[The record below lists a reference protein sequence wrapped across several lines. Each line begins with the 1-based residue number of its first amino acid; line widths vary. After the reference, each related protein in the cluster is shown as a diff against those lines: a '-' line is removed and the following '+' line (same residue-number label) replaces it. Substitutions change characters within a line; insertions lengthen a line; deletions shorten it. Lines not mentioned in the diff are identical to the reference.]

1 MINDN
6 GDQEHFNYSISH
18 WALGHLFTRLL
29 AKIHYFLNSILFS
42 LTMSEKAQIL
52 DLNIPGRLSVLGML
66 ATVTRH
72 EQGKRES
79 ASKGPR
85 DKF

>member
-1 MINDN
+1 M
-6 GDQEHFNYSISH
+6 S
-18 WALGHLFTRLL
+18 LGNLNPRVSNESLETV
-29 AKIHYFLNSILFS
+29 AKSRMKANSILFS

-85 DKF
+85 DKFGR

>member
-1 MINDN
+1 M
-6 GDQEHFNYSISH
+6 S
-18 WALGHLFTRLL
+18 LGKLNPRVSKENLETV
-29 AKIHYFLNSILFS
+29 AKSRMKANSILFS
-42 LTMSEKAQIL
+42 LTRSEL
-52 DLNIPGRLSVLGML
+52 SPDTGPEYTWRLSVLGML

-85 DKF
+85 DKFGL

>member
-1 MINDN
+1 M
-6 GDQEHFNYSISH
+6 S
-18 WALGHLFTRLL
+18 LGNLNPRVSNESLETV
-29 AKIHYFLNSILFS
+29 AKSRMKANSILFS

-72 EQGKRES
+72 EQEEGVS
-79 ASKGPR
+79 
-85 DKF
+85 F